1 MNKVFSSEPLERF
14 TYHPQNDGSAIVY
27 LRENIEKDFADSPDG
42 DGFEFYQADEV
53 STTTRLGFDEIED
66 SFDELW
72 VRGVTESKTLE
83 ERLGEVE
90 EITEALVAM
99 ALGEE

>member
-1 MNKVFSSEPLERF
+1 MEKVFSSEPLERF
-14 TYHPQNDGSAIVY
+14 TYHEQNDGTAIVY
-27 LRENIEKDFADSPDG
+27 LRENIEKDVADTPEG
-42 DGFEFYQADEV
+42 EAMEFWSADEV
-53 STTTRLGFDEIED
+53 KTVTTLGIDEIED

-72 VRGVTESKTLE
+72 VQGVTESKTFE